1 MKAVPDVTTHG
12 RRVTTNGS
20 CEADFTAVA
29 GKSTRIAYKRTRL
42 SPYQNR
48 LWWIGK
54 VYQDLAQIARKELGK
69 LIMDSRPVILDPKA
83 TQSQTSDPGDCLL
96 KT

>member
-1 MKAVPDVTTHG
+1 MKAVPDISDAWATRGDEQVVRHPARNCYRKTHAQH
-12 RRVTTNGS
+12 V
-20 CEADFTAVA
+20 
-29 GKSTRIAYKRTRL
+29 
-42 SPYQNR
+42 PYQNR

-69 LIMDSRPVILDPKA
+69 LIMDSRPVMLGLSTA
-83 TQSQTSDPGDCLL
+83 QSQTSDPGDCLL